1 MDTFLEFSHILTDV
15 GSTNTGVTLD
25 IYVVTEGNDD
35 FLDLLGQLASR
46 GKNEGLSTLDGEIYL
61 LED

>member
-1 MDTFLEFSHILTDV
+1 MDTLLKFSHILTDV
-15 GSTNTGVTLD
+15 GSTNTGVTFD

-46 GKNEGLSTLDGEIYL
+46 GKNEGLSALDGEIYL